1 MPNRLLDRVRLLLD
15 EENLPPEVAE
25 RLREKIQ
32 VLINRELRDR
42 GGGIQALLALLSD
55 RLIAI
60 RKRVDEDFFT
70 DRD

>member
-1 MPNRLLDRVRLLLD
+1 MPNRLLDTVQRLL
-15 EENLPPEVAE
+15 EEESIPPEVAE
-25 RLREKIQ
+25 RLRGKIQ
-32 VLINRELRDR
+32 ALINRELRDR

-60 RKRVDEDFFT
+60 RKRVDEEFFT